1 MGGLEGYTA
10 APTPWQL
17 DQIRI
22 LQGKLNEAQA
32 AARKVQEEVPA
43 LNKMMNEAG
52 IPHIA
57 APGGSR
63 PGAGGP
69 PGS

>member
-1 MGGLEGYTA
+1 MGGIESYTA
-10 APTPWQL
+10 APTAWQL
-17 DQIRI
+17 DQIRV

-32 AARKVQEEVPA
+32 AARRVQDELPA
-43 LNKMMNEAG
+43 LNKMMNDAG

-57 APGGSR
+57 APGGGR